1 MSVFSNTLKTW
12 LIDPTVDNSKR
23 TEYRLPHGNLA
34 SSWKLVDVGF
44 YSADVTAKE
53 SGVFYP
59 SILGVLSTIQGL
71 AIYSGATLIDEIQEL
86 QAYGSVQH
94 LRCNN
99 QVSEDLSRFELLN
112 GISVALSTGNPQLI
126 DQNLTYAPGCLT
138 MNASSKDYANWYD
151 TPLDGVLEVEPAP
164 YHHNQFQIADQQDDA
179 TSGTLL
185 LSNYLQF
192 LESVP
197 VLQHLPDL
205 RLVIT
210 WNPASSNL
218 YLDNKAVDNP
228 SLPTNLP
235 HIRPQLMVE
244 EILGLP
250 EQKGTLKIPFL
261 STMVERFVV
270 PGIANA
276 ESQAVNFRSGSLR
289 QRFVKDLLFFN
300 KVTTDAGWCKAAS
313 RSPAMKNETLQLVLD
328 GRRYLPNS
336 GIVHPAMK
344 LQYFNDTFGQLNLPF
359 LAAMSSVVDKESD
372 CFNIADT
379 DLQVLAGQFSV
390 TGVNMNAVVNQ
401 SLEVQVSRLGATSV
415 DAAQAAQYTLLMFAR
430 VNRLLE
436 YVPGGP
442 SIRLSY

>member
-23 TEYRLPHGNLA
+23 TEYRLPAGNLA
-34 SSWKLVDVGF
+34 SSWKLVDVGM

-53 SGVFYP
+53 TGVFYN

-99 QVSEDLSRFELLN
+99 QNSEDLSRFELLN
-112 GISVALSTGNPQLI
+112 GMSVALSTGDPHVI
-126 DQNLTYAPGCLT
+126 DEETTRAPGCLT
-138 MNASSKDYANWYD
+138 MNASSKDYANWYN
-151 TPLDGVLEVEPAP
+151 TPLDGMLPVQPAP
-164 YHHNQFQIADQQDDA
+164 YHHNQFQVANQQDDA

-197 VLQHLPDL
+197 VLQGLPDL

-210 WNPASSNL
+210 WNQASSNL
-218 YLDNKAVDNP
+218 YLDDNAVENP
-228 SLPTNLP
+228 ELPTNLP

-250 EQKGTLKIPFL
+250 EQKGALKLPFL

-270 PGIANA
+270 PAIDIGEA
-276 ESQAVNFRSGSLR
+276 QAANFRSGSLR

-300 KVTTDAGWCKAAS
+300 KVSTDAGWVKAAS
-313 RSPAMKNETLQLVLD
+313 RSPAMKAETLQLVLD
-328 GRRYLPNS
+328 GRKYLPNS

-359 LAAMSSVVDKESD
+359 LSAMSSVTDKESEH
-372 CFNIADT
+372 FNIADN
-379 DLQVLAGQFSV
+379 DLHVLASQFSV

-401 SLEVQVSRLGATSV
+401 SLEVQVSRLGSGGI
-415 DAAQAAQYTLLMFAR
+415 QESQYTLLMFAR

>member
-1 MSVFSNTLKTW
+1 MSIFSNSLKTW

-23 TEYRLPHGNLA
+23 TEYRLPQGNLA
-34 SSWKLVDVGF
+34 SSWKLVDVGM

-53 SGVFYP
+53 SGVFYN

-86 QAYGSVQH
+86 AAFGSVQH

-112 GISVALSTGNPQLI
+112 GISVGLSTGDPHII
-126 DQNLTYAPGCLT
+126 DSSPTYAPGCLT
-138 MNASSKDYANWYD
+138 MNASSKDYCNWYN
-151 TPLDGVLEVEPAP
+151 TPLDGVLPVDPEP
-164 YHHNQFQIADQQDDA
+164 YHHNQFQIANQQDDA

-197 VLQHLPDL
+197 VLQGLPDL

-210 WNPASSNL
+210 WNQASSNL
-218 YLDNKAVDNP
+218 YLDDNAVDNP
-228 SLPTNLP
+228 ELPTNLP

-270 PGIANA
+270 PAIDIN
-276 ESQAVNFRSGSLR
+276 ESQAANFRSGSLR

-300 KVTTDAGWCKAAS
+300 KVTTDAGWVKAAS
-313 RSPAMKNETLQLVLD
+313 RSPAMKSETLQLVLD
-328 GRRYLPNS
+328 GRKYLPNS

-359 LAAMSSVVDKESD
+359 LAAMSSVVDKED
-372 CFNIADT
+372 EHYNIADD
-379 DLQVLAGQFSV
+379 DLHVLAGQFSV

-401 SLEVQVSRLGATSV
+401 SLEVQVTRLGANI

>member
-185 LSNYLQF
+185 LSNYL
-192 LESVP
+192 
-197 VLQHLPDL
+197 H
-205 RLVIT
+205 
-210 WNPASSNL
+210 
-218 YLDNKAVDNP
+218 NKAVDNP

-442 SIRLSY
+442 GIRLSY